1 MHAGNV
7 LQPVAATAASPG
19 SPTAIGNDYP
29 PICPPWRRGTR
40 WQFPLRCKE
49 SPKSTTCQVRL
60 FPNCPRSVHAC
71 HHSCLNLPLCGGDH
85 LPPSPAPDNRP
96 CRPVLNLLDCA
107 GGGESSRP
115 SCLSIPRAMPNTTP
129 EQIAAFIERWEKS
142 GGAERSNYV
151 LCGDGFM
158 NGSGN
163 VRG

>member
-1 MHAGNV
+1 MPPVPVPSRQSAG
-7 LQPVAATAASPG
+7 PVPSVSVIVA
-19 SPTAIGNDYP
+19 
-29 PICPPWRRGTR
+29 PICPPWRWGTR
-40 WQFPLRCKE
+40 WQFPRRCKE
-49 SPKSTTCQVRL
+49 SPKSTAHQVRA
-60 FPNCPRSVHAC
+60 FPNCPLSVNAC
-71 HHSCLNLPLCGGDH
+71 DHLCENYRLCGGDH

-96 CRPVLNLLDCA
+96 CRSARNLLDCA
-107 GGGESSRP
+107 GGGESSCP

-129 EQIAAFIERWEKS
+129 EQIAAFIERWERS